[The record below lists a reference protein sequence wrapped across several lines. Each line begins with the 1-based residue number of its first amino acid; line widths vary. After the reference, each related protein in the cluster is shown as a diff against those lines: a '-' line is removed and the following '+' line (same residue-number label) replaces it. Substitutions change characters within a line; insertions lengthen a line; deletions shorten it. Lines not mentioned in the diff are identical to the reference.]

1 MRIGFGVLIAGIV
14 VAGAGSAAVASDRTG
29 YTAIKQ
35 GDFSTA
41 EKTLVAERRIFP
53 ARPEL
58 MLNLAA
64 VYRNTGR
71 QQEARELYQ
80 AVLERPDMLMD
91 VTTERTASSHM
102 LASAG
107 LARLSARQMSSR

>member
-14 VAGAGSAAVASDRTG
+14 VAGAGSATVASDRTG
-29 YTAIKQ
+29 YSAIKH

-58 MLNLAA
+58 MLNLAT

-80 AVLERPDMLMD
+80 AVLQRPDMLMD
-91 VTTERTASSHM
+91 VTADRTASSHV

-107 LARLSARQMSSR
+107 LARISARQMSSR

>member
-14 VAGAGSAAVASDRTG
+14 AAGAGSAAFASDRTG
-29 YTAIKQ
+29 YTAITH

-41 EKTLVAERRIFP
+41 EKNLVAERRIFP

-80 AVLERPDMLMD
+80 AVLQRPDMLMD

-102 LASAG
+102 LATAG
-107 LARLSARQMSSR
+107 LARISTRQMSSR